1 MLPERWYWWV
11 CWLDPAAAITRQF
24 KPGVAPSTETI
35 TKAWASGW
43 ILGLVPPS
51 TIETAQKCPNGV
63 AKVETQ
69 QSFGNQLVGFLTLG
83 IYTPMDIRGNLR
95 GQAGGHPRLVRGSQ
109 RPRHHGRVYAHPLAG
124 WNSYPSHML
133 RGDAKLIDQRVQV
146 SHPSEHEWR
155 ELGRID
161 AHRDLVSLH
170 AMLGPLTAAA
180 HQQQQCGIRRINK
193 PQPGGEALV
202 ESPEVAPNLDDIPEF
217 ARVVVVAP
225 HEEMQPSLV
234 LSDRVPVAEQGG
246 QGGERGPQVTGFDPA
261 SLNLDVETG
270 ASMAERVFGHE
281 V

>member
-1 MLPERWYWWV
+1 M
-11 CWLDPAAAITRQF
+11 
-24 KPGVAPSTETI
+24 
-35 TKAWASGW
+35 
-43 ILGLVPPS
+43 PPS

-95 GQAGGHPRLVRGSQ
+95 GQAGGRPRLVRGSQ

-133 RGDAKLIDQRVQV
+133 RGDAKFIDQRVQV

-161 AHRDLVSLH
+161 LHRDLVPPGAILR
-170 AMLGPLTAAA
+170 PLTAAA
-180 HQQQQCGIRRINK
+180 HQQQQCGIRRVDK

-202 ESPEVAPNLDDIPEF
+202 ESPEVAPNLDDIPEL

-225 HEEMQPSLV
+225 YEEVQPALEASYRLGI
-234 LSDRVPVAEQGG
+234 RQQGRERR
-246 QGGERGPQVTGFDPA
+246 QRGPQVTRLDPA
-261 SLNLDVETG
+261 ALDLDIETAGG
-270 ASMAERVFGHE
+270 AAGGVG
-281 V
+281 